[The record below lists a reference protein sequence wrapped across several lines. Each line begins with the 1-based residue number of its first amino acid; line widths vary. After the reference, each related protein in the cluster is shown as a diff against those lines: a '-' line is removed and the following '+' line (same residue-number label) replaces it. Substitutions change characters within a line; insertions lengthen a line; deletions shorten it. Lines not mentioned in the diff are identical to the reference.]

1 MPRWFLSYHSQD
13 HALAERLK
21 AAIERRDS
29 TSRVFFSPTNM
40 RAGGSWS
47 LQLAQEIADATAFIL
62 LIGEAGIGKWQVP
75 EYDEALDKWV
85 KSDRKFPLIVVLL
98 EGQTAP
104 GLPFLRQLHWIVT
117 PDPASEK
124 DIGRTFDAVVGED
137 TSPGELWR
145 YTAPYRGLE
154 AMEEKDSDYF
164 FGRKRE
170 TVEVLS
176 ALAGAT
182 GRLPVVIGNSGVGK
196 SSLAQAGV
204 LAALKRQAW
213 PEEADAPKVWP
224 AAFENSRQWCFLSF
238 RPGTDPLKA
247 LVEAFLERWQF
258 AATDPERA
266 TRQHG
271 WVEALHSGKAT
282 LSDLIDATERRRKE
296 LEQPELPGFFLYVDQ
311 GEELYVRAEESQRR
325 RFAELLVQALA
336 DPRLRAMMSMR
347 SDFLGALQND
357 KPLFRARLQIDVPPL
372 GEEELREV
380 VARPA
385 QLLAARFETEG
396 LVDIISRRAADDG
409 ARDVGALPL
418 LSYTLDDMWTQ
429 MVRRGDGVLRLHLQ
443 SFELGGV
450 LVHRADEFLAAHPVS
465 EAALRRVLTLRLAT
479 VREGSEPT
487 RRRAARSE
495 FSDEEWRLVSE
506 LADYPNRLLVIAT
519 TEAGE
524 TYAEVA
530 HEAIFRRW
538 GKLHEWIGAE
548 REFLAWRNGLEAACR
563 AWQTIPDHSKNDA
576 LLMGLALAQAR
587 SWLAKRSDE
596 LREVD
601 REFIVQ
607 SRQLARRRK
616 LLAGSLIGVLAL
628 GVVAGLAA
636 WVEHDNLTAS
646 WRYYTAIRPYMVSQ
660 VRPHVLTASAEQ
672 ALKPGDSFKECA
684 TDCPEMVII
693 PSGSF
698 AMGSAQGEKG
708 RQANEDPPHQ
718 VTIAKA
724 IAVSKYELTFAD
736 WDACVAHG
744 DCDPHIYDSGYGR
757 GRQPVINVTW
767 QDAERYVAWL
777 SRMTGKTYRLLSEA
791 EYEYATRAGTRTAYP
806 WGDDI
811 KLNGTVMTNCSGC
824 GSQWDTK
831 RTAPVGSFPPNT
843 FGLNDMVG
851 NTYEWTEDC
860 SHSNYVGAPAD
871 GSAWIEGGNCSRRVV
886 RGGAWDS
893 QADGVRSAARGSFTI
908 GSRYNNLSFRVAR
921 TLAP

>member
-1 MPRWFLSYHSQD
+1 MPRWFLSHHSAD

-29 TSRVFFSPTNM
+29 ASRVFFAPTNL

-47 LQLAQEIADATAFIL
+47 AQLAQEIADATAFIL
-62 LIGEAGIGKWQVP
+62 LIGQAGIGKWQVP

-104 GLPFLRQLHWIVT
+104 GLPFLRQLHWIIS
-117 PDPASEK
+117 PDPACEK
-124 DIGRTFDAVVGED
+124 DIGRIFDAVSGND

-145 YTAPYRGLE
+145 YTSPYRGLE

-170 TVEVLS
+170 TVELLT
-176 ALAGAT
+176 ALAGST
-182 GRLPVVIGNSGVGK
+182 GQLPVLIGNSGVGK

-204 LAALKRQAW
+204 LATLKRQAW
-213 PEEADAPKVWP
+213 PEEANAPNAWP
-224 AAFENSRQWCFLSF
+224 AAFQNSRQWCFLSF

-247 LVEAFLERWQF
+247 LVEAFLDRWQF

-266 TRQHG
+266 TRQYD
-271 WVEALHSGKAT
+271 WVEALQSGKAT
-282 LSDLIDATERRRKE
+282 LPDLIDATERRCKE
-296 LEQPELPGFFLYVDQ
+296 LEQPEPPGFFLYVDQ
-311 GEELYVRAEESQRR
+311 GEELYVRAGESQRR
-325 RFAELLVQALA
+325 HFSEVLVQALA
-336 DPRLRAMMSMR
+336 DQRLRAMMSMR
-347 SDFLGALQND
+347 SDFLGALQSD
-357 KPLFRARLQIDVPPL
+357 KPLFRARQQIDVPPL

-385 QLLAARFETEG
+385 QMLAARFEHQE
-396 LVDIISRRAADDG
+396 LIDIISRRAADDG

-429 MVRRGDGVLRLHLQ
+429 MVRRGDGTLRLNLQ

-450 LVHRADEFLAAHPVS
+450 LVHRADQFLATHPNS
-465 EAALRRVLTLRLAT
+465 EDALRRVLTLRLAT

-506 LADYPNRLLVIAT
+506 LADHPNRLLVIAT
-519 TEAGE
+519 SEAGE

-538 GKLHEWIGAE
+538 GKLHEWIAAE

-576 LLMGLALAQAR
+576 LLMGLALAQAK
-587 SWLAKRSDE
+587 SWLAKRAPDIPE
-596 LREVD
+596 ID
-601 REFIVQ
+601 RHFIVQ
-607 SRQLARRRK
+607 SRKLARRRR
-616 LLAGSLIGVLAL
+616 LLARSLITVLAV
-628 GVVAGLAA
+628 GVVFGLAA
-636 WVEHDNLTAS
+636 WVEHDNLTAL
-646 WRYYTAIRPYMVSQ
+646 WRYYSAIRPYMVSQ
-660 VRPHVLTASAEQ
+660 VRPHVLTAAAEHT
-672 ALKPGDSFKECA
+672 LKPGDSFRECA
-684 TDCPEMVII
+684 TDCPEMIVV
-693 PSGSF
+693 PAGSF
-698 AMGSAQGEKG
+698 TMGSGPIEKG
-708 RQANEDPPHQ
+708 SQINEAPQHP
-718 VTIAKA
+718 VTIAKGF
-724 IAVSKYELTFAD
+724 AVSKYELTFAD
-736 WDACVAHG
+736 WEACAAHG
-744 DCDPHIYDSGYGR
+744 DCDPHLYDSGYGR

-767 QDAERYVAWL
+767 EDAQRYVAWL

-791 EYEYATRAGTRTAYP
+791 EYEYATRAGTQTAYP

-811 KLNGTVMTNCSGC
+811 KLKDMVMTNCSGC

-831 RTAPVGSFPPNT
+831 RTAPIGSFPPNT
-843 FGLNDMVG
+843 FGLYDMVG
-851 NTYEWTEDC
+851 NVYEWTEDC
-860 SHSNYVGAPAD
+860 SHSNYAGAPTD
-871 GSAWIEGGNCSRRVV
+871 SSAWIEGGNCSRRVA

-893 QADGVRSAARGSFTI
+893 HPDGVRSAARGSFTI